1 MRPHQSHLPFFAPPL
16 IWGIMARVSSPVH
29 ERASMRHRTLFL
41 TERGLRHQQ
50 DALNAAPPELDV
62 TILRQPDLETLR
74 PLLAETVFLISERAG
89 VIDRDLIA
97 AAPRLKMILRLGS
110 LAHDIDLDAARG
122 AGIVVATWPQRGVI
136 MVAEHLMMQMLALVK
151 RLREVEAI
159 AVAAGDWGISRRTDE
174 DTFAYNWSGRRGIG
188 GLWRQTVGIIG
199 FGEIGAELARRL
211 AGWECRVLYTR
222 RRRLPEWQEQKLG
235 IEYVAQDELFG
246 QSDFLVNLLP
256 YFPQT
261 NLSLGAAQFAA
272 LRPGAFLVSCGSGS
286 VLDEAALADAVRTG
300 RLGGV
305 ALDTFE
311 WEPIKPDNPLR
322 RLAAESPRWNVLL
335 TPHTAAGAPPAGVI
349 PTRAS
354 DYEPLLRFLAGEP
367 IAYRL
372 V

>member
-1 MRPHQSHLPFFAPPL
+1 
-16 IWGIMARVSSPVH
+16 
-29 ERASMRHRTLFL
+29 MRHRTLFL

-89 VIDRDLIA
+89 VIDRALIA
-97 AAPRLKMILRLGS
+97 AAPQLKMILRLGS
-110 LAHDIDLDAARG
+110 LAHDIDLDAARA

-159 AVAAGDWGISRRTDE
+159 TVAAGDWGVSRRTDE
-174 DTFAYNWSGRRGIG
+174 DTFAYNWSGRQGIG
-188 GLWRQTVGIIG
+188 GLWRQTVGIAG

-211 AGWECRVLYTR
+211 AGWECRVIYHR
-222 RRRLPEWQEQKLG
+222 RRRLPEWQEQALG
-235 IEYVAQDELFG
+235 IQYVAQDELFS

-261 NLSLGAAQFAA
+261 NLSLGAAQFATM
-272 LRPGAFLVSCGSGS
+272 RPGAFLVSCGSGS
-286 VLDEAALADAVRTG
+286 VLDEAALADAIRAG
-300 RLGGV
+300 RLAGV

-311 WEPIKPDNPLR
+311 WEPVKPDNPLR
-322 RLAAESPRWNVLL
+322 RLAAEGLRWNVLL
-335 TPHTAAGAPPAGVI
+335 TPHTAAGAPAAGVI
-349 PTRAS
+349 PTRAG
-354 DYEPLLRFLAGEP
+354 DYTPILRFLAGEP
-367 IAYRL
+367 VAYRL
-372 V
+372 A